1 MDTDIPVA
9 ADVRRRIREAVLC
22 RNPDPPPHVGGY
34 KQLALAKTA
43 TMLGAMKIRKARLTD
58 AAVIADFNT
67 RLAWESEKLKL
78 DAKTILRGVRA
89 ALKDSTKG
97 TYSVAEH
104 DGAVIGQL
112 LITYEWSDWRNGNFW
127 WIQSVYVAAEHR
139 KSGVFRALFTHV
151 QNLATSRRDV
161 CGLRLYV
168 EKNNDRAQHTYAK
181 LGMTKT
187 HYEVFETDLR
197 QKSKLAHPGTRA
209 KLRA

>member
-1 MDTDIPVA
+1 
-9 ADVRRRIREAVLC
+9 
-22 RNPDPPPHVGGY
+22 
-34 KQLALAKTA
+34 
-43 TMLGAMKIRKARLTD
+43 MLGAMKTRKARLAD
-58 AAVIADFNT
+58 IAIIAAFNSQ
-67 RLAWESEKLKL
+67 LAWETEKLKL
-78 DAKTILRGVRA
+78 DAKTIRCGVRA
-89 ALKDSTKG
+89 VLKDTSKG
-97 TYSVAEH
+97 TYFVAEH
-104 DGAVIGQL
+104 DGPVIGQL

-168 EKNNDRAQHTYAK
+168 EQNNNRAQHTYAK

-187 HYEVFETDLR
+187 HYEVFKTDLR
-197 QKSKLAHPGTRA
+197 RKSKLARPGTRA